1 VFVWVCLHAERSRGA
16 VSASPAEIART
27 LGKTEH
33 EICFAL
39 QELQRQG
46 VCSVKAE
53 GVIEIRDRF
62 RPYERQ
68 GESSASDE
76 SHRYVAEVKRLFLQR
91 RCVQSSFTAADE
103 KLAVSLFRRGIPLL
117 QVEHAI
123 LLGAARKYG
132 AILQHGKGTPISSLH
147 YNTDLFE

>member
-1 VFVWVCLHAERSRGA
+1 MSMSDGSARARLWLKRQSGWFAAGQEVDCALRLLSDAGFKVFVWVCLHAERSRGA

-76 SHRYVAEVKRLFLQR
+76 SHRYVAEV
-91 RCVQSSFTAADE
+91 
-103 KLAVSLFRRGIPLL
+103 
-117 QVEHAI
+117 
-123 LLGAARKYG
+123 
-132 AILQHGKGTPISSLH
+132 
-147 YNTDLFE
+147 